1 MSLLYDLNTQE
12 HSMLL
17 KSFAS
22 KILQDVFK
30 DKSIKDIDCYNSFN
44 SLKLKYYGAVP
55 NHGA

>member
-1 MSLLYDLNTQE
+1 MLYDTQE

-44 SLKLKYYGAVP
+44 SLKLKLYGAVP